1 MNSMSHLTPERLAAL
16 TDETPSPIE
25 AAHLA
30 ACADCT
36 AEIAAQRKLSRL
48 AVAAQAI
55 TMPPLSNFDALV
67 PRLRAEE
74 LIAVPQRAVLMRK
87 WAVRIAASLALVT
100 GGAIVG
106 RATASRELPMLPV
119 ASGAA
124 SAGDAAATATAAP
137 TTFKSSD
144 DAVKMLTVA
153 QQSYENAAA
162 FLAAQDTSAHF
173 IGLNQNSYRARLQA
187 LDQMAAATRT
197 ALYQAP
203 QDPLLNQYYLATLSA
218 RKETIRQIGLTMPAT
233 KALQRY

>member
-1 MNSMSHLTPERLAAL
+1 MNSMPHLNPERLAAL
-16 TDETPSPIE
+16 IDETPSPIE
-25 AAHLA
+25 ATHLTT
-30 ACADCT
+30 CADCT
-36 AEIAAQRKLSRL
+36 AEIAAHRKLSRL

-55 TMPPLSNFDALV
+55 TPPPLSSFDALV

-74 LIAVPQRAVLMRK
+74 LITAPQRGVMVRR
-87 WAVRIAASLALVT
+87 WAIRIAASLVLVT
-100 GGAIVG
+100 GGVVAG
-106 RATASRELPMLPV
+106 RATASRELPMLPT
-119 ASGAA
+119 ASVSGNSDA
-124 SAGDAAATATAAP
+124 SATVTAAP
-137 TTFKSSD
+137 ATFKSSD
-144 DAVKMLTVA
+144 EAVKMLAVS

-173 IGLNQNSYRARLQA
+173 IGLNQSSYRARLQA

-233 KALQRY
+233 KDLQRY

>member
-16 TDETPSPIE
+16 IDETPSPIE
-25 AAHLA
+25 AAHLTT
-30 ACADCT
+30 CANCA
-36 AEIAAQRKLSRL
+36 AEIAAHRKLSRL
-48 AVAAQAI
+48 AVAAQAV
-55 TMPPLSNFDALV
+55 TAPPLSSFDALV
-67 PRLRAEE
+67 PRLKAES
-74 LIAVPQRAVLMRK
+74 LIAAATRGVMVRR
-87 WAVRIAASLALVT
+87 WAIRIAASIVLVT
-100 GGAIVG
+100 GGVIAG
-106 RATASRELPMLPV
+106 RATASRELPMLPI
-119 ASGAA
+119 
-124 SAGDAAATATAAP
+124 AAAGSTEANATVAAAP
-137 TTFKSSD
+137 ATFKSSD
-144 DAVKMLTVA
+144 EAVKMLTVA

-173 IGLNQNSYRARLQA
+173 IGLNQRSYRARLQA